1 MPLRVNNRQEG
12 RPPSILSINA
22 YHYPRGGADI
32 VYLNHARLME
42 ERGWHNKFFSMH
54 HAENLPS
61 EYSIYFAEE
70 IDYSKRTSSP
80 RKLLDATRIIYSL
93 EARQKISYLLDAHP
107 VDIAHVHSIYH
118 HQSPS
123 VLDELRARG
132 VPIVLT
138 AHDLKLACP
147 AYTMLSQDGVCERC
161 KGGKVWNVAAR
172 RCIKGSLAASTLIM
186 VESAVHKALRLYDRN
201 VDRII
206 TPSAFYKEKLIEW
219 GWNPD
224 KILHIRNFVATA
236 QVQPAPEAG
245 DGMVYF
251 GRLSREKGLATL
263 VRASAASGV
272 PVRIV
277 GQGPQEAELRALAD
291 TLAAPVEFLG
301 FQQGDALWSIVD
313 SARAVVLPSE
323 WYENGPM
330 SVIEAF
336 GRGKPLIGAR
346 IGGIPEMI
354 EEGRTGWAFASGEVD
369 NLADVMTRVSALAPD
384 RLLEMAEHCRTF
396 AATHHSEDA
405 YFEQISALYDS
416 LIAGRS

>member
-1 MPLRVNNRQEG
+1 MTIRAIKRQEG

-22 YHYPRGGADI
+22 YHYPRGGADV

-42 ERGWHNKFFSMH
+42 EHGWLNKFFSMH

-61 EYSIYFAEE
+61 DESIYFAEE
-70 IDYSKRTSSP
+70 IDYAKRTSAI
-80 RKLLDATRIIYSL
+80 RKAVDATRIIYSL
-93 EARQKISYLLDAHP
+93 EARQKISALLDAHP
-107 VDIAHVHSIYH
+107 IDIAHVHSIYH

-161 KGGKVWNVAAR
+161 KGGRVWNVAVH

-201 VDRII
+201 LDRVI

-224 KILHIRNFVATA
+224 KIVHIRNFVAPPLA
-236 QVQPAPEAG
+236 LPAPKAG
-245 DGMVYF
+245 EGIVYF

-263 VRASAASGV
+263 VRASSASGV

-277 GQGPQEAELRALAD
+277 GRGPQEAELRSLAD

-301 FQQGDALWSIVD
+301 FQQGDALWSVVD
-313 SARAVVLPSE
+313 AARAIVLPSE

-354 EEGRTGWAFASGEVD
+354 DEGRTGWAFASGDVNDLAEV
-369 NLADVMTRVSALAPD
+369 MIRVSTLAPD
-384 RLLEMAEHCRTF
+384 RLLDMAEHCRTF
-396 AATHHSEDA
+396 AVTHHSENT
-405 YFEQISALYDS
+405 YFDQISAVYDG
-416 LIAGRS
+416 LMARRS